1 MQTTNEVLEISHGDI
16 EPPPEFGAHVRSD
29 FIKGMGKINDKF
41 VIILN
46 ANKVLSVD
54 ELSML
59 GQATATMSVDQAEAA

>member
-1 MQTTNEVLEISHGDI
+1 
-16 EPPPEFGAHVRSD
+16 
-29 FIKGMGKINDKF
+29 MGKVAGKF

-59 GQATATMSVDQAEAA
+59 GQPAGAISADQLGVAA